1 MLASPRQVF
10 AAHHDDGLL
19 TSFFISLFTYVH
31 IVLSKSIYVHAYFS
45 KCHTSSETDAIGIT
59 AAAKST
65 DLVTA
70 PPKNVTRVFFEVL
83 KLTL

>member
-10 AAHHDDGLL
+10 AADHDDDLL

-31 IVLSKSIYVHAYFS
+31 IVLSIYVHAYFS
-45 KCHTSSETDAIGIT
+45 KCHTSSQTDAIGIT

-70 PPKNVTRVFFEVL
+70 LPKNVTRVLFEVL